1 VSARNRMSMA
11 GALVFAGKV
20 VVSSAVLILAA
31 GLVFQWCATMLDE
44 RRYPMPG
51 ILVEVHGHRMHL
63 DCRGEGSPT
72 VVLDAG
78 LGDSAST
85 WALVQPEVAK
95 FTRVCSYDRPGFG
108 WSEESAGKRD
118 SRHVAA
124 ELEDLLLQ
132 AHIAG
137 PYLLVGHSFGGYNQL
152 VFHSLYP
159 DQVVGIVLVD
169 SSHPDQGNRLPGI
182 SMEQYAAAMRW
193 KMLAAPFGVQRLM
206 GWCRDDYRFPNA
218 PQAWQ
223 KVAPVSIALD
233 CRSSVFRAT
242 YDELLA
248 FRESGRQVATVTT
261 LHALPL
267 IVLSHDPQ
275 VGSGFPPERAA
286 EAEKQ
291 WNAMQEELRALS
303 TNSKRVIAR
312 TSMHYVESYR
322 AELVIQAIRE
332 VFTAAGTGQKITTG
346 TSEE

>member
-1 VSARNRMSMA
+1 VVARNRKSMA
-11 GALVFAGKV
+11 GTLVFAGKA

-31 GLVFQWCATMLDE
+31 GLVFQGSATMLDE

-51 ILVEVHGHRMHL
+51 IMVEVHGHRMHL

-72 VVLDAG
+72 VLLDAG

-95 FTRVCSYDRPGFG
+95 FTRVCSYDRPGLG
-108 WSEESAGKRD
+108 WSEKSSGKRD
-118 SRHVAA
+118 SLHVAA

-152 VFHSLYP
+152 VFQSLYP

-169 SSHPDQGNRLPGI
+169 SSHPDQANRLPGI
-182 SMEQYAAAMRW
+182 STEQYAAGMRW
-193 KMLAAPFGVQRLM
+193 RIFAAPFGLQRLM
-206 GWCRDDYRFPNA
+206 GWCRDDYTFPNP

-223 KVAPVSIALD
+223 QVAPVSIALD

-248 FRESGRQVATVTT
+248 FRESGKQAAAVAT
-261 LHALPL
+261 LRALPL

-275 VGSGFPPERAA
+275 VGSGFPPD
-286 EAEKQ
+286 EAPEGEKQ

-322 AELVIQAIRE
+322 AELVIHAIRE
-332 VFTAAGTGQKITTG
+332 VLTATRTGQKITTG